1 MRLIPQTIAHLHQP
15 AHRWGVVLLALWLL
29 LSAQTLGLWHDSVHA
44 FHEHTQVCDLVDD
57 LGQPTSLSKSLTLV
71 LPVHDWQV
79 MSVTAYPAV
88 FIKVIHRF
96 FSRAPPIA

>member
-1 MRLIPQTIAHLHQP
+1 
-15 AHRWGVVLLALWLL
+15 
-29 LSAQTLGLWHDSVHA
+29 
-44 FHEHTQVCDLVDD
+44 VCDLVDD

-71 LPVHDWQV
+71 LPAHDWQA